1 MGVRLTVCPHLQAT
15 PQPCNTVK
23 QVKWTFQPGSP
34 HNRARG
40 PPLAVAHAEWSHV
53 PAPAVTWAV
62 GLRRLL
68 LSRAPAWGWG
78 YSQAAWW
85 PQYQR
90 VGWGPHPHG
99 QRSPD
104 LKQAAAPRLPTDQTA
119 LPREPSRGCCA
130 HTDSQEPTCGPHS
143 APGLPSSLPAA
154 FSLKELKSQ
163 GERFPGSCQRWGRE
177 GFLLPPDALH

>member
-40 PPLAVAHAEWSHV
+40 PPLAVAHASSHV

-68 LSRAPAWGWG
+68 LSWVPGWGWG

-104 LKQAAAPRLPTDQTA
+104 MKQAAAPRLPTDQTA

-130 HTDSQEPTCGPHS
+130 HTDSQEPACGPHS

-163 GERFPGSCQRWGRE
+163 GERFPGSCQRWGRG